1 MSQQTET
8 ATSTGRKA
16 QVPASPPL
24 PIVLWCSRARKESD
38 EQTSAPPAFRIPSA
52 VEPAVVVAENTNV
65 DGPARVTQRRTAGRP
80 ARRQRRHGGGL

>member
-1 MSQQTET
+1 MSHQNET
-8 ATSTGRKA
+8 ATWRGRKA
-16 QVPASPPL
+16 QVPAPPRL
-24 PIVLWCSRARKESD
+24 PIVLRCSRARKESD
-38 EQTSAPPAFRIPSA
+38 EQTSAPRAFRIPSA

>member
-1 MSQQTET
+1 MSHQTER
-8 ATSTGRKA
+8 ATSRGRKA
-16 QVPASPPL
+16 QAPASPPL
-24 PIVLWCSRARKESD
+24 PIGLWCSRTRKESD

-65 DGPARVTQRRTAGRP
+65 DGPARVTQKRTAGRP